1 MVFECISRETR
12 WKNFFFQRNQKKKKK
27 NKKKKKKKTIKKEV
41 RRSKEVILNLINNIF
56 IYEKPSNN
64 KMDIDIA
71 KIFEEESETIS
82 STSSDNSKSNT
93 LQMNTQQNVTSSG
106 KLFNNRKEYLNYYL
120 IYLINH
126 YDFFP
131 CYTIL

>member
-1 MVFECISRETR
+1 
-12 WKNFFFQRNQKKKKK
+12 
-27 NKKKKKKKTIKKEV
+27 
-41 RRSKEVILNLINNIF
+41 
-56 IYEKPSNN
+56 
-64 KMDIDIA
+64 MDIDIA